1 MRQRLIT
8 LSNGTQEE
16 YKIRNMFRTF
26 DQDQSGALTINE
38 LAGLLSQLG
47 VDVKENELIAVMKAL
62 DKSGNGTV
70 EFEEFY
76 TFLVVDPY
84 TKFQF

>member
-1 MRQRLIT
+1 
-8 LSNGTQEE
+8 
-16 YKIRNMFRTF
+16 
-26 DQDQSGALTINE
+26 
-38 LAGLLSQLG
+38 LLSQLG

-84 TKFQF
+84 TKFKF